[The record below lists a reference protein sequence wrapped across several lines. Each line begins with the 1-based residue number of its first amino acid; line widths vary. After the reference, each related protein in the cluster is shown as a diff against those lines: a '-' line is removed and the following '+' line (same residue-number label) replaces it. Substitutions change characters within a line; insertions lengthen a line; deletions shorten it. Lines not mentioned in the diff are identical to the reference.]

1 MEKTKLKRWKKD
13 GKHKKTSKKQKN
25 TYKNLQIT
33 QKRWKKN
40 GNTQWKKINKK
51 NIISSSFTQRGV
63 EKTV

>member
-1 MEKTKLKRWKKD
+1 MEKRWKKD

-51 NIISSSFTQRGV
+51 TQH
-63 EKTV
+63 KPKHKQNTMSI